1 MSDTA
6 APTFPPDVVEAI
18 CRHMNGD
25 HAEDC
30 RTMVVGLTGI
40 QATSATMTGLDGD
53 QAFLRAD
60 TADGPVD
67 VALPWSRRLTDRA
80 QVRVEVVQLHEQ
92 ACRAL
97 GIEVGASEGH

>member
-1 MSDTA
+1 MADTS

-25 HAEDC
+25 HADDC

-40 QATSATMTGLDGD
+40 PATGATMTGLDGD
-53 QAFLRAD
+53 QAYLIAD
-60 TADGPVD
+60 TPDGPVD
-67 VALPWSRRLTDRA
+67 VALPWSQQLTDRA
-80 QVRVEVVQLHEQ
+80 QVRVEVVRLHEE

-97 GIEVGASEGH
+97 GIEVATSEGH